1 MYTNKQEEQE
11 EDDCS
16 ICLDRLPRLASKFV
30 RMTCCGKG
38 MHIKCRDGIYESTMS
53 YKQKVQCIMCRTEK
67 PDSGSAGYEE
77 VIQRLRRW
85 IDRGKA
91 WAQDALGQYYEGG
104 RGVEQSY
111 QQAREL
117 YELSASQG
125 FAMAQFN
132 LGRMYGNGLGVDQSY
147 EKAAE
152 YHEAAARQGYTGAQY
167 NLGYLYL
174 TGKGIEQCIDTGRE
188 WLLKAA
194 EQGYENAIITLQ
206 QLDEVEE
213 RTTPSFTPPKRCST
227 CNAPETPSHKINDCP
242 CFGAQYCNAKCQ
254 KLNWKSHK
262 KEHYRLSRAMNLKN
276 TEGEQKETATVD
288 LQQGE
293 EEEEEEEE
301 EDECPV

>member
-1 MYTNKQEEQE
+1 
-11 EDDCS
+11 
-16 ICLDRLPRLASKFV
+16 
-30 RMTCCGKG
+30 
-38 MHIKCRDGIYESTMS
+38 MHIKCRDGMYESSLS
-53 YKQKVQCIMCRTEK
+53 YKQKSQCIMCRTEK
-67 PDSGSAGYEE
+67 PDAGSAGYEE

-85 IDRGKA
+85 VERGKS

-104 RGVEQSY
+104 KGVEQSY

-125 FAMAQFN
+125 FAMAQYN
-132 LGRMYGNGLGVDQSY
+132 LGRMYVSGHGVDQSY
-147 EKAAE
+147 ERAAE
-152 YHEAAARQGYTGAQY
+152 YYEAAARQGYTNAQY

-174 TGKGIEQCIDTGRE
+174 TGQGVEQSIEAGRE

-194 EQGYENAIITLQ
+194 EEGQENAIKALQ
-206 QLDEVEE
+206 QLDEAEE

-254 KLNWKSHK
+254 TSNWKSHK
-262 KEHYRLSRAMNLKN
+262 KEHCRLSRLMNLKN
-276 TEGEQKETATVD
+276 TEGEMKDEVVVEEEEEEEEGEQNGTATVD

-293 EEEEEEEE
+293 EEE
-301 EDECPV
+301 DVCPVCIEPL